1 MTERILLFGRGGQ
14 VGTEA
19 RPLFERLGEVVALD
33 HDDVDLRNVDAL
45 RETIRSIRPTI
56 LVNAAAYTAVDKA
69 ESEPETARAINAAAP
84 ATMAEE
90 AARLGAQMVHYST
103 DYVYPGD
110 GTRPYREDDPTGPLG
125 VYGQTKLDGDLAVL
139 EALPEAVILRT
150 SWVFSPHGHNFVK
163 TMLRLA
169 DEGRTHLRVVAD
181 QRGTPTSAALLA
193 AGAVGAVEHRIPGG
207 VYHLTNAGETTWHG
221 FAEAIFAER
230 ARLLPHAAPV
240 TVEPIATA
248 DYPTPARRPAYSVLD
263 NAKWD
268 ALGATRG
275 LAWEDESL
283 KDVVERISGSR
294 LAVR

>member
-1 MTERILLFGRGGQ
+1 MAERILLFGRGGQ
-14 VGTEA
+14 VGSDLA
-19 RPLFERLGEVVALD
+19 PLLTAHGTLTALD
-33 HDDVDLRNVDAL
+33 HADVDLRDAEAV
-45 RETIRSIRPTI
+45 REAVRRVRPTW

-69 ESEPETARAINAAAP
+69 EAEPDVAKAVNAIAP
-84 ATMAEE
+84 GVMAEE

-139 EALPEAVILRT
+139 AAHPDALVLRT
-150 SWVFSPHGHNFVK
+150 AWVFSPHGNNFVK

-169 DEGRTHLRVVAD
+169 DEGKTTLRVVAD

-193 AGAVGAVEHRIPGG
+193 AAATAAVEHRIPGG

-230 ARLLPHAAPV
+230 ARHLPNVPVV

-268 ALGATRG
+268 ALGVLVRPS
-275 LAWEDESL
+275 WEACTAE
-283 KDVVERISGSR
+283 VVVR
-294 LAVR
+294 LLVP